1 MLSIYFPYGQRWAYQ
16 DRLGADSD
24 ARKEISNKDRS
35 SQANAAYVAAFPEIK
50 TAVLPAEGGS
60 HMCMPVNNT
69 IENNRYCRCKVYADV
84 TSEQVEAWHSTMRNN
99 TEVTTC

>member
-1 MLSIYFPYGQRWAYQ
+1 M
-16 DRLGADSD
+16 
-24 ARKEISNKDRS
+24 
-35 SQANAAYVAAFPEIK
+35 
-50 TAVLPAEGGS
+50 LPAEGGS

>member
-1 MLSIYFPYGQRWAYQ
+1 MGWQNYGCNCTGPVSQTSPCNPAAAWALVQ
-16 DRLGADSD
+16 N
-24 ARKEISNKDRS
+24 E
-35 SQANAAYVAAFPEIK
+35 ANAAYVDAFPEIK
-50 TAVLPAEGGS
+50 TAVLPMEGGL

-84 TSEQVEAWHSTMRNN
+84 SSEQVEAWHSIMRNN

>member
-1 MLSIYFPYGQRWAYQ
+1 
-16 DRLGADSD
+16 
-24 ARKEISNKDRS
+24 
-35 SQANAAYVAAFPEIK
+35 
-50 TAVLPAEGGS
+50 
-60 HMCMPVNNT
+60 VNNT